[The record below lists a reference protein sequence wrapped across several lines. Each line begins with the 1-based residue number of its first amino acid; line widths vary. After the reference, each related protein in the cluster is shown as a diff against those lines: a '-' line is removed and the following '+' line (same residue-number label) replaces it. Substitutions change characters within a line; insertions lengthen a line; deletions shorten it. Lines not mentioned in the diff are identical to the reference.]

1 MSMSRIKNPI
11 TYTRKMRNDF
21 ALVKRKL
28 LKEGYR
34 LNQSDYN
41 ELIDCI
47 TRLENYLED
56 EIEQILINP

>member
-1 MSMSRIKNPI
+1 MSRINNPI
-11 TYTRKMRNDF
+11 TYTRKMKEDF
-21 ALVKRKL
+21 TLVKRKL

-34 LNQSDYN
+34 LSQSDYN

-47 TRLENYLED
+47 TRLENLLQD

>member
-1 MSMSRIKNPI
+1 MRINHPKK
-11 TYTRKMRNDF
+11 YVEKMRGDF